1 MFVLLPLFH
10 LLNYNGAMKQITTIS
25 CKLKVSPELAKEID
39 ATMERFASACQYVHE
54 NSDKKL
60 TNNVAMQALM
70 YDTVREKFQ
79 LSAQTTI
86 HAIRRVCSNRK
97 TAKTNRG
104 KKDLTFAPTFVD
116 YDSRTFSL
124 DSKKWIVSLKL
135 FTKRAKFDLLI
146 GNYQRGILQGS
157 KPKSAVL
164 SKRKDGSYYINIHID
179 NIAPEPTD
187 TEKVVGID
195 LGRTDIATTSE
206 GELWSGKQITDRR
219 NHYSKMRAV
228 LQRKATKG
236 TRSSRRR
243 CRQLQQRLSGKERRF
258 QKLMNHEITTYLV
271 RKAATNKFSI
281 ATEDLTDIRTR
292 TNQQPRSKKE
302 RRLSNNWAFY
312 QFRMFLTYKCVLH
325 GVKLILVNPAY
336 TSQTCHKCLHIH
348 PEQGKSYRQGKSY
361 HCKHCGWKG
370 DADYNAAKNI
380 AALGLSVNQPRG
392 PWLSC
397 DVRSL
402 AFTPKQLTI

>member
-1 MFVLLPLFH
+1 MSVLLSLFH
-10 LLNYNGAMKQITTIS
+10 LLNYNKAMKQTTTVS
-25 CKLKVSPELAKEID
+25 CKLKVTAELAKEID
-39 ATMERFASACQYVHE
+39 ATMERFASACQYVHD
-54 NSDKKL
+54 NSDRKL

-70 YDTVREKFQ
+70 YDTVRDKFQ

-86 HAIRRVCSNRK
+86 HAIRRVCSHRK
-97 TAKTNRG
+97 TAKINRG
-104 KKDLTFAPTFVD
+104 KKDLTFPPTSVD

-124 DSKKWIVSLKL
+124 DTKKWIVSLKL
-135 FTKRAKFDLLI
+135 LTKRTKFELLI

-157 KPKSAVL
+157 PPKSAVL
-164 SKRKDGSYYINIHID
+164 SKRKDGNYYINIHMD
-179 NIAPEPTD
+179 NMAPDPTE
-187 TEKVVGID
+187 TKKVVGVD
-195 LGRTDIATTSE
+195 LGLTDIVTTSE
-206 GELWSGKQITDRR
+206 KESWSGKQITDKR

-228 LQRKATKG
+228 LQRKASKG

-243 CRQLQQRLSGKERRF
+243 CRQLQERLSGKERRF
-258 QKLMNHEITTYLV
+258 QKHINHEIATYLV
-271 RKAATNKFSI
+271 RKAAANKFSLAI
-281 ATEDLTDIRTR
+281 EDLTNIRQR
-292 TNQQPRSKKE
+292 TNRQPRSKKE

-348 PEQGKSYRQGKSY
+348 PEPGKSYRQGKNY

-370 DADYNAAKNI
+370 DADYNGVKNI
-380 AALGLSVNQPRG
+380 AALGLSVNQPVRG

-397 DVRSL
+397 DL
-402 AFTPKQLTI
+402 AFL

>member
-1 MFVLLPLFH
+1 M
-10 LLNYNGAMKQITTIS
+10 NYNESLKQITTRS
-25 CKLKVSPELAKEID
+25 CKLKVSSQLAKEID
-39 ATMERFASACQYVHE
+39 ATMERFASACQYVHK

-70 YDTVREKFQ
+70 YDAVREKFQ

-97 TAKTNRG
+97 TSKTNKG
-104 KKDLTFAPTFVD
+104 KKELTFAPTSVD

-124 DSKKWIVSLKL
+124 DTKKWIVSLKL
-135 FTKRAKFDLLI
+135 LTKRIKIELLI

-164 SKRKDGSYYINIHID
+164 NKRKDGSYYINIHVD
-179 NIAPEPTD
+179 NICPEPTKTD
-187 TEKVVGID
+187 KVVGID
-195 LGRTDIATTSE
+195 LGRTDIATTSD
-206 GELWSGKQITDRR
+206 GESWSGKQITNKR

-228 LQRKATKG
+228 LQKKATKG

-258 QKLMNHEITTYLV
+258 QKHINHEITAYLV
-271 RKAATNKFSI
+271 KKAAANKFSI
-281 ATEDLTDIRTR
+281 AIEDLTNIRTR

-312 QFRMFLTYKCVLH
+312 QFRMFLTYKCVLY
-325 GVKLILVNPAY
+325 GVKLVLVNPAY
-336 TSQTCHKCLHIH
+336 TSQTCHNCLHIH
-348 PEQGKSYRQGKSY
+348 PTPGQSYRQGKNY

-370 DADYNAAKNI
+370 DADYNGAKNI
-380 AALGLSVNQPRG
+380 AALGLSVNQPG
-392 PWLSC
+392 GSWLSC
-397 DVRSL
+397 DVGNFD
-402 AFTPKQLTI
+402 FTPKQLTIWDLLEGY